1 MLFRSFF
8 QLSLNLGLSVSF
20 LDIKNAFCQANKLD
34 RPQGRIFARPCEGI
48 DVPEGCLIEIVAPI
62 YGLDD
67 SPLRWH
73 RTLLAFFEDLGFT
86 RSLLEPCWMV
96 KRVNGQ
102 VVAQVLIEVDDLNIA
117 TTQAYLPVLKEE
129 LTKRFIFGKWE
140 SDEADFAGRHVCVT
154 KNKVIMHQEKYILEK
169 IQPVPLAKGR
179 LSHRESLLAP
189 DEFEA
194 FRSML
199 YKVNWV
205 AHQTRP
211 EASGVVSILAS
222 RLKCATVHD
231 VACLNKTIAHLRKTA
246 SQPLVLHK
254 FDQDRMTL
262 VAASDAGGVDGKPP
276 TEPSGELQDTIQGA
290 WIIMAADRVPSASV
304 KTKVSILSWRS
315 AKLKRRVSSTLAS
328 EALAFS
334 QALCEME
341 WLQIMVRDI
350 VHGDVNRC
358 DWSKSLLPYVGL
370 LREDCELNHHVGGLL
385 TQCGI
390 TDAKSL
396 FDSLKKEN
404 PSSRQDR
411 RTSIEIAII
420 IEAMRRSKS
429 LLR

>member
-1 MLFRSFF
+1 
-8 QLSLNLGLSVSF
+8 
-20 LDIKNAFCQANKLD
+20 
-34 RPQGRIFARPCEGI
+34 
-48 DVPEGCLIEIVAPI
+48 
-62 YGLDD
+62 
-67 SPLRWH
+67 
-73 RTLLAFFEDLGFT
+73 
-86 RSLLEPCWMV
+86 
-96 KRVNGQ
+96 
-102 VVAQVLIEVDDLNIA
+102 
-117 TTQAYLPVLKEE
+117 
-129 LTKRFIFGKWE
+129 
-140 SDEADFAGRHVCVT
+140 
-154 KNKVIMHQEKYILEK
+154 
-169 IQPVPLAKGR
+169 
-179 LSHRESLLAP
+179 
-189 DEFEA
+189 
-194 FRSML
+194 ML

-334 QALCEME
+334 QALGEME

-358 DWSKSLLPYVGL
+358 DWSKSLLPYMGL

-429 LLR
+429 LLRWTPHPRMVADTLTKDDISKSNGALEDLFKTSTLALWDEEDELARRKNDPASRNRSKRASAEFRQIGFFLLTRCQLNRNFGVLSEETSTFCCHANIDWQSDIYQKHCDV

>member
-1 MLFRSFF
+1 
-8 QLSLNLGLSVSF
+8 
-20 LDIKNAFCQANKLD
+20 
-34 RPQGRIFARPCEGI
+34 
-48 DVPEGCLIEIVAPI
+48 
-62 YGLDD
+62 
-67 SPLRWH
+67 
-73 RTLLAFFEDLGFT
+73 
-86 RSLLEPCWMV
+86 
-96 KRVNGQ
+96 
-102 VVAQVLIEVDDLNIA
+102 
-117 TTQAYLPVLKEE
+117 
-129 LTKRFIFGKWE
+129 
-140 SDEADFAGRHVCVT
+140 
-154 KNKVIMHQEKYILEK
+154 
-169 IQPVPLAKGR
+169 
-179 LSHRESLLAP
+179 
-189 DEFEA
+189 
-194 FRSML
+194 
-199 YKVNWV
+199 
-205 AHQTRP
+205 
-211 EASGVVSILAS
+211 
-222 RLKCATVHD
+222 
-231 VACLNKTIAHLRKTA
+231 
-246 SQPLVLHK
+246 
-254 FDQDRMTL
+254 
-262 VAASDAGGVDGKPP
+262 
-276 TEPSGELQDTIQGA
+276 
-290 WIIMAADRVPSASV
+290 MAADRVPSASV

-334 QALCEME
+334 QALGEME